1 MDGVHVVD
9 ECLHRLMHAVHGLVD
24 GVLLQAFAALQSV
37 ERLLYVVVDRRIIE
51 VAQVFACQLLQVLH
65 LFLVR
70 HAYVW
75 SQIEVEGWDGLAAVH
90 LVLAG
95 FERDTSQHGC
105 GLDALGRTA

>member
-1 MDGVHVVD
+1 
-9 ECLHRLMHAVHGLVD
+9 MHAVHGLVD

-37 ERLLYVVVDRRIIE
+37 ERLLYVVVDWRIIE
-51 VAQVFACQLLQVLH
+51 VAQVFACQLLQVLY
-65 LFLVR
+65 LFLLR